1 MADEV
6 KTEEEETS
14 TFGAFDNKYVRGGI
28 AAVIA
33 AYAAKEDPYL
43 LQGFQEKMDEL
54 EKADRARRDKFIETA
69 TASATKEI
77 TRNRLKRLERRQA
90 AEPEIKRAVALGM
103 NPYFAGRAYETGNLK
118 TLLKEKAANPNLPL
132 NELYQVGA
140 EYKDAIPGFSTDDI
154 LEALAGPT
162 VKLKGL
168 LDDIKAPKRRSFLT
182 NFIRGSDEDT
192 SAKAEIDKNIQAQ
205 QPTQDSTTKPV
216 DFSGV
221 SLSDRGRQFLES
233 AGKAK
238 SMTYGQ
244 SKTELASYVASTMG
258 LKGIGGKSPI
268 SIGPGE
274 FMFQSD
280 SVANNKIADDIT
292 AKLLTEV
299 DRLVNDVNSV
309 AYNDRRRAVDIVR
322 AKYQKSTDKGFTIDI
337 EAINKDE
344 DREII
349 PQGWTPTTPTKEEI
363 DTVKKN
369 TNIDN
374 IVAEYEAVKESLKN
388 DRSLTTRERNDA
400 YALQKERFRNKIKKL
415 MKLDPPKAT
424 QDDLAKIN

>member
-77 TRNRLKRLERRQA
+77 TRNKLKRLERRQA

-103 NPYFAGRAYETGNLK
+103 NPYFAGQAYQTGNLK
-118 TLLKEKAANPNLPL
+118 TLLKEKAANPTLPL
-132 NELYQVGA
+132 NELYQVGN
-140 EYKDAIPGFSTDDI
+140 EFKDTIPGFSTDDI

-192 SAKAEIDKNIQAQ
+192 TAKAEIDKNIQAQ
-205 QPTQDSTTKPV
+205 QPTQDDATKPV

-233 AGKAK
+233 AGTKSTATSGKA
-238 SMTYGQ
+238 T
-244 SKTELASYVASTMG
+244 TEIASWVSTTLG
-258 LKGIGGKSPI
+258 LKGIGGKSPV

-280 SVANNKIADDIT
+280 KIANNKIAEDIVG
-292 AKLLTEV
+292 KMLLEIE
-299 DRLVNDVNSV
+299 DMVNDVNSV
-309 AYNDRRRAVDIVR
+309 AYKDRRRAMEIVKK
-322 AKYQKSTDKGFTIDI
+322 KYEKSTDKGTTINI
-337 EAINKDE
+337 EAVNAGE
-344 DREII
+344 SRQII
-349 PQGWTPTTPTKEEI
+349 PEGWTPTTPTKEEI
-363 DTVKKN
+363 DKVKKN

-374 IVAEYEAVKESLKN
+374 IVTEYEAVKESLKN
-388 DRSLTTRERNDA
+388 DRSLTTRERNEA
-400 YALQKERFRNKIKKL
+400 YALQKERYRNKIKKL
-415 MKLDPPKAT
+415 MNLNPPKAT

>member
-14 TFGAFDNKYVRGGI
+14 TFGAFDNKYVRGGF
-28 AAVIA
+28 AAVLA

-77 TRNRLKRLERRQA
+77 TRNKLKRLERRQA

-103 NPYFAGRAYETGNLK
+103 NPYFAGQAYQTGNLK
-118 TLLKEKAANPNLPL
+118 TLLKQKALKPDLAL
-132 NELYQVGA
+132 NELYQVSN
-140 EYKDAIPGFSTDDI
+140 EYKDVIPGFSTDDI

-162 VKLKGL
+162 VKLTGL

-192 SAKAEIDKNIQAQ
+192 TAKAEIDKNIQAQ
-205 QPTQDSTTKPV
+205 QPTQDDTTKPV
-216 DFSGV
+216 DFSAI
-221 SLSDRGRQFLES
+221 SLSDRGKQFLES

-244 SKTELASYVASTMG
+244 SKTELASYVSSTMG
-258 LKGIGGKSPI
+258 LKGIGGKSPV

-280 SVANNKIADDIT
+280 SVANNKIADDIV
-292 AKLLTEV
+292 AKLLAEV
-299 DRLVNDVNSV
+299 DTMVGDVNSV
-309 AYNDRRRAVDIVR
+309 AYNDRRRALDIVR
-322 AKYQKSTDKGFTIDI
+322 KKYQRSTDKGFTIDI

-344 DREII
+344 DRKII
-349 PQGWTPTTPTKEEI
+349 PEGWTPTTPTKKEIEE
-363 DTVKKN
+363 VKKK
-369 TNIDN
+369 TDVDN
-374 IVAEYEAVKESLKN
+374 IVTEYETVKQSLKD

-415 MKLDPPKAT
+415 MKLNPPKAT
-424 QDDLAKIN
+424 QDDLARIN